1 MSRLTYR
8 MPIPAPV
15 MRDAVQRV
23 AAMPQVAKRHPVTNG
38 IFSEPPA
45 PVAAQA
51 PAPLAV
57 PEKEPEAIDVAAELV
72 DEMP

>member
-15 MRDAVQRV
+15 MREAVQRV

-38 IFSEPPA
+38 IFSEQAAHPVTQTPPA
-45 PVAAQA
+45 EV
-51 PAPLAV
+51 V
-57 PEKEPEAIDVAAELV
+57 PEPVVDVSAELV

>member
-1 MSRLTYR
+1 MSRLTHR

-15 MRDAVQRV
+15 MREAVQRV
-23 AAMPQVAKRHPVTNG
+23 AAMPQVAKRLPVTNG
-38 IFSEPPA
+38 VFSGQPA
-45 PVAAQA
+45 PVAVQA
-51 PAPLAV
+51 TTPQAV